1 MVGGAISSGFTP
13 GRRIDHDGYHVDSL
27 IGCDEKTGLKKS
39 WNHLLMKQGEFPQT
53 VKIGVRSVVWVE
65 SEVNDWIAA
74 HVSQREEGQP

>member
-1 MVGGAISSGFTP
+1 
-13 GRRIDHDGYHVDSL
+13 
-27 IGCDEKTGLKKS
+27 
-39 WNHLLMKQGEFPQT
+39 MKQGEFPQT